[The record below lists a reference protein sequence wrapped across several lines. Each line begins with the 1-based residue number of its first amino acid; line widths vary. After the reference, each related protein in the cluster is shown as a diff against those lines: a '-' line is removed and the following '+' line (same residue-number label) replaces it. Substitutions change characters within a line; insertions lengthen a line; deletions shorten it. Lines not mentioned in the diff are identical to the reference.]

1 MNKILI
7 TQDDLCELTGKGRI
21 TIWRWI
27 KEGIL
32 PEPMRINGVVLG
44 WDNETINK
52 WFKSLYSSKNK

>member
-1 MNKILI
+1 MNKII
-7 TQDDLCELTGKGRI
+7 TQNDLCDLTGKGRI

-44 WDNETINK
+44 WDNEIINT
-52 WFKSLYSSKNK
+52 WFKSLYSSTKN

>member
-1 MNKILI
+1 MNKRLI
-7 TQDDLCELTGKGRI
+7 TQDELCELTSKGRI

-44 WDNETINK
+44 WEEDVIKN
-52 WFKSLYSSKNK
+52 WLKSLCSSDKK

>member
-1 MNKILI
+1 MNKLLI

-21 TIWRWI
+21 TVWRWI

-44 WDNETINK
+44 WEKSVIDD
-52 WFKSLYSSKNK
+52 WLKSLCSSNKK

>member
-1 MNKILI
+1 MNKLLI

-21 TIWRWI
+21 TVWRWI

-44 WDNETINK
+44 WEKVLLMIG
-52 WFKSLYSSKNK
+52 